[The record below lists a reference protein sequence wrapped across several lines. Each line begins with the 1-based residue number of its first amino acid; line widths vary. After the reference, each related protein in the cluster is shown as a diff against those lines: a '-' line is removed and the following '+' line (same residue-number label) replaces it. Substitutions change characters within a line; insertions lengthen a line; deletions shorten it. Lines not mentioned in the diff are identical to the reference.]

1 MQQSNRATR
10 HQGRRALRPPPSA
23 LRPPPSAFTLVELL
37 VVITIIGILIALLLP
52 AVQAARE
59 AARRAKCAN
68 NLHQIGV
75 AMHNCHCAN
84 GCFPQAA
91 GFFPGKCLWA
101 APTTYGIWT
110 WPPGPPASVG
120 ESTMAPANV
129 SSIHYMLL
137 PYMEMD
143 ALYMNSVGN
152 TQWKVFSILPL
163 DMPPTH
169 YLCPSDTSI
178 EPNGLALQVDGSP
191 GLGAVSYVPNI
202 QAMGHYYMTQPSY
215 KSHPTVQ
222 SWTDGSSN
230 TIVFVERLAGAPNFN
245 SGRTA
250 WLGVIPGPEYNP
262 FFGANDAG
270 GSPVHYA
277 YSPPQ
282 DCPAIEDASAARC
295 QSDHPGGM
303 NALLGDGSVRGISPY
318 ISSQT
323 WISAVMPND
332 GGTLG
337 SDW

>member
-1 MQQSNRATR
+1 MQQCNFATR
-10 HQGRRALRPPPSA
+10 RRARRAFRL
-23 LRPPPSAFTLVELL
+23 PPSAFTLVELL

-59 AARRAKCAN
+59 AARRVKCAN
-68 NLHQIGV
+68 NLKQIGL
-75 AMHNCHCAN
+75 AMHNCHYAN
-84 GCFPQAA
+84 NCFPQAA

-101 APTTYGIWT
+101 APWNYGIWT
-110 WPPGPPASVG
+110 WPPGPPATAAVG
-120 ESTMAPANV
+120 ESTVAPANIG
-129 SSIHYMLL
+129 SIQYLL
-137 PYMEMD
+137 CPYIEQD
-143 ALYMNSVGN
+143 AIYMNYVGN
-152 TQWKVFSILPL
+152 TQWRVWYADRLSL
-163 DMPPTH
+163 PPTI

-191 GLGAVSYVPNI
+191 GCGAVSYVPNV

-215 KSHPTVQ
+215 KSHPTVE

-245 SGRTA
+245 YGRTA

-262 FFGANDAG
+262 FFGSNDAN
-270 GSPVHYA
+270 GSPAWYA
-277 YSPPQ
+277 WSPPQ
-282 DCPAIEDASAARC
+282 DCPAVEDASAARC
-295 QSDHPGGM
+295 QSGHPGGM

-332 GGTLG
+332 GNNLG